1 MASAAAPEV
10 DASDEPSLLSLRT
23 AARVWLPIAA
33 ITALHYSTGMEHDW
47 AHDVLR
53 RMYYLPIVL
62 AAFAH
67 GLRGGLSA
75 ALVTSLVY
83 LPHAFHLSP
92 GHHHDPGGG
101 LDKALEILL
110 YNLVGGT
117 AGLLADRE
125 RQRQRELQRA
135 LSAQQRLTSELVRAG
150 RLSALGEV
158 VAGLAHEI
166 KNPLHALAGTAE
178 VVDPLIPKEAEE
190 RRMWELHV
198 AELGRLSRLAE
209 RYLSFARPSPS
220 ELHALDLRRVAEQV
234 AELCAAQARHTRVG
248 VDLELPEAPVMIRG
262 DRDQLC
268 SLGLHI
274 AVNAFRAIESARDT
288 GPRPG
293 AAEASAPTGR
303 LRIAVTRDD
312 RSARLIFENDGPPLT
327 DAERPQLFSPL
338 YSGHAQGTG
347 LGLAIAARIA
357 EQHGGTIEA
366 DNAGL
371 GVRFTLRVPLA
382 GP

>member
-1 MASAAAPEV
+1 
-10 DASDEPSLLSLRT
+10 
-23 AARVWLPIAA
+23 
-33 ITALHYSTGMEHDW
+33 
-47 AHDVLR
+47 
-53 RMYYLPIVL
+53 MYYLPIVL
-62 AAFAH
+62 AAFDH
-67 GLRGGLSA
+67 GVRGGLSA
-75 ALVTSLVY
+75 ALVTSLLY
-83 LPHAFHLSP
+83 LPHAFSLSP

-110 YNLVGGT
+110 YNLVGAT
-117 AGLLADRE
+117 AGLLAGRE
-125 RQRQRELQRA
+125 RARRRELQRA
-135 LSAQQRLTSELVRAG
+135 LVDQQRLTDELVRAG

-178 VVDPLIPKEAEE
+178 VVDPLIPRDCEE

-220 ELHALDLRRVAEQV
+220 ELHDLDLRRVAEQI
-234 AELCAAQARHTRVG
+234 AELCVAEARHKG
-248 VDLELPEAPVMIRG
+248 VAVALDLPEKPVPIRG

-268 SLGLHI
+268 SLGLHV
-274 AVNAFRAIESARDT
+274 AVNAFRAIASAR
-288 GPRPG
+288 
-293 AAEASAPTGR
+293 ATGR
-303 LRIAVTRDD
+303 LNIAVAADD
-312 RSARLIFENDGPPLT
+312 KSALLTFENDGPPLT
-327 DAERPQLFSPL
+327 DAERPHLFSPF

-357 EQHGGTIEA
+357 EQHGGTIDA
-366 DNAGL
+366 DNHGL

-382 GP
+382 SP